1 MTLSILVLL
10 MAQITFHTV
19 GSGSNQTFG
28 QQNSLVGVGPNGCYL
43 EDEGYP
49 RLLCPGD
56 PLPAVTR
63 HPRIELPEPRPVEY
77 HPCGGGWVNGS
88 CRDGGGSPEPF
99 AFGSSADMDD
109 FCAVKNTAGEWIP
122 VSCRKLAHAILNSE
136 RTHP

>member
-10 MAQITFHTV
+10 MAQIGTTNYDVRDWF
-19 GSGSNQTFG
+19 QEI
-28 QQNSLVGVGPNGCYL
+28 SLAT
-43 EDEGYP
+43 
-49 RLLCPGD
+49 
-56 PLPAVTR
+56 LPILTR

-109 FCAVKNTAGEWIP
+109 FCAVKNAAGEWIP